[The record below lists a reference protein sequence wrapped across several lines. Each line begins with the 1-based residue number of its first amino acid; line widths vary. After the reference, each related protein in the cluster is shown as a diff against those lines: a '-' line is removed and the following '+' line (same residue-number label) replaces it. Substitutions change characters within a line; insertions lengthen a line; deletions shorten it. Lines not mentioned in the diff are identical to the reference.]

1 MKNST
6 PFKFFAILFLFVF
19 VTKVNAQISITA
31 SDFTALFGLGEKFTT
46 YLDTTTPQIN
56 VGAAG
61 QNTWDLTGLVASSE
75 FVTENKDKATSPYAS
90 DFPDAQYAS
99 NYAGVFSG
107 VYSNIWVYSSVTTD
121 YVTHGTGTV
130 ANAASGNLK
139 TVIKFSPAWS
149 HYKLPINYNDEQTY
163 TGTQTIKST
172 ITVPVVGE
180 VVTTIEQNVEVVQH
194 VDGYGVVTFPDG
206 KKLNALRVVEVS
218 TFNNNGQIST
228 SSTIVL
234 ITKTGES
241 VSFTPTNQNE
251 TTGVIAIE
259 NVSWTTGNGTS
270 ITAEVPAAPSGLT
283 ATPGTTSIELSW
295 NDNSDNETG
304 FSIERTITGGFFAL
318 IGNTAAD
325 VTTFTDDN
333 AAPGIEY
340 TYRVR
345 AYNNDTLSAY
355 SSEANAMI
363 EIASITAP
371 SGLSAT
377 AGETS
382 IDLMWTDNS
391 DNETGFNIERSA
403 SGGAFTVIGSAAA
416 NATSYID
423 MDVMAG
429 ILYVYRVQAENND
442 TVSAYSSEA
451 NAMIEI
457 ASINAPSG
465 LSATVNGTSIDL
477 IWTDNSDNETGF
489 NIERSSGGGAFAVIG
504 SAAANATSYTDSDV
518 MTDVE
523 YTYRI
528 QALSDDTVSEYS
540 ATVSATIVSTG
551 ISERGNS
558 DGYFLSQNY
567 PNPFYSKTIVSFRIP
582 KNENV
587 TLSVLN
593 LSGKVVRVITSG
605 ELQKGEHTFEFNAD
619 GLESGTYFFRIVSDN
634 FTAAKSMMI
643 VK

>member
-6 PFKFFAILFLFVF
+6 PIRFYVILFLFVF

-61 QNTWDLTGLVASSE
+61 QNTWDLSALVSSLE
-75 FVTENKDKATSPYAS
+75 LVTENKDKATSPYAS
-90 DFPDAQYAS
+90 AFPGAEYAS
-99 NYAGVFSG
+99 NYAGVVMG
-107 VYSNIWVYSSVTTD
+107 VYSNSWVYSSVTSD
-121 YVTHGTGTV
+121 YITHGTGTV
-130 ANAASGNLK
+130 ANTASGNLK
-139 TVIKFSPAWS
+139 TVISYSPAWIQ
-149 HYKLPINYNDEQTY
+149 YNLPINYNDELTY
-163 TGTQTIKST
+163 SGTQTMKST
-172 ITVPVVGE
+172 ITVPIVGE
-180 VVTTIEQNVEVVQH
+180 VVTTIQQSVQVVQH
-194 VDGYGVVTFPDG
+194 IDGYGVVTFPGG
-206 KKLNALRVVEVS
+206 KKLNALRVLR
-218 TFNNNGQIST
+218 TTTLDNNGQIST
-228 SSTIVL
+228 STTILL
-234 ITKTGES
+234 ITKTGETATI
-241 VSFTPTNQNE
+241 TPKDNNQ
-251 TTGVIAIE
+251 TTGLIAVDNI
-259 NVSWTTGNGTS
+259 SWTSGSGES
-270 ITAEVPAAPSGLT
+270 ITVEIPSAPSGLT
-283 ATPGTTSIELSW
+283 ATPDASSIHLSW
-295 NDNSDNETG
+295 TDNSDNETG

-318 IGNTAAD
+318 IGNTPAG

-355 SSEANAMI
+355 SSEVNAMI

-403 SGGAFTVIGSAAA
+403 DGGAFTVIGSAAA
-416 NATSYID
+416 NTTSYTD
-423 MDVMAG
+423 MDVVPG
-429 ILYVYRVQAENND
+429 ILYVYRVQAENNN
-442 TVSAYSSEA
+442 TVSVYSSEV

-457 ASINAPSG
+457 ASITAPSG
-465 LSATVNGTSIDL
+465 LSATAGETSIDL
-477 IWTDNSDNETGF
+477 MWTDNSDNETGF
-489 NIERSSGGGAFAVIG
+489 NIERSADGGAFTVIG
-504 SAAANATSYTDSDV
+504 SAAANTTSYTDSDV

-523 YTYRI
+523 YSYRI
-528 QALSDDTVSEYS
+528 QALNTDTVSEYS
-540 ATVSATIVSTG
+540 ATASATIVSTG
-551 ISERGNS
+551 ISEQES
-558 DGYFLSQNY
+558 ASGYFLAQNY
-567 PNPFYSKTIVSFRIP
+567 PNPFYSKTTVSFRIP

-605 ELQKGEHTFEFNAD
+605 ELQKGEHIFEFNAD

-634 FTAAKSMMI
+634 FTAAKSMMV